1 MRLEDR
7 IRDLCLDLEYQ
18 TPILSQSPQAKISTK
33 QGSREVIG
41 QNKVSNQGSIRA
53 PRAQENREI

>member
-1 MRLEDR
+1 M
-7 IRDLCLDLEYQ
+7 
-18 TPILSQSPQAKISTK
+18 PILGQSPQAKISTK

-41 QNKVSNQGSIRA
+41 QSKVSNQGSIGA